1 MQYVRSSSW
10 CCPWRSSQWSNKCY
24 FTLFDLL
31 GQYIN
36 LNSQDT
42 AASRKKVTIRVDL
55 STWSYLTL
63 FSNSLHFFTILATT
77 TTGKEKLCAWRVTVL
92 VAKKLGIYLTGILT
106 PHAGVCVLCV
116 CVHSLVHTAS
126 SLPLITV
133 WQSSVARMCLF
144 EVCKEHTYYLLSGVE
159 IGTYYFVKDGWE
171 RLDKKHS
178 CNACRSSSSSVAS
191 QRTGRHS
198 WPIHIIAL
206 QDVQQHLCIWW
217 MANICTKA

>member
-1 MQYVRSSSW
+1 MCMTRD
-10 CCPWRSSQWSNKCY
+10 CTCSQK
-24 FTLFDLL
+24 T
-31 GQYIN
+31 
-36 LNSQDT
+36 
-42 AASRKKVTIRVDL
+42 RDL
-55 STWSYLTL
+55 SDRYTYSTCW
-63 FSNSLHFFTILATT
+63 
-77 TTGKEKLCAWRVTVL
+77 C
-92 VAKKLGIYLTGILT
+92 
-106 PHAGVCVLCV
+106 VCTMCVCV

-178 CNACRSSSSSVAS
+178 CNACRSSSSSSVAS